1 MFQEM
6 DIYEKS
12 LVYHAAAPPGMF
24 SIEPTKPMSTQRD
37 LFLANFPGVAQPC
50 LEIEKGN
57 FLKEKISKFQIFAH
71 QLIAR
76 RFFRQFSCFFASF
89 SLIT

>member
-6 DIYEKS
+6 DVYEKS
-12 LVYHAAAPPGMF
+12 LAYHAAAPPGMF

-50 LEIEKGN
+50 LEIEKG
-57 FLKEKISKFQIFAH
+57 KFPIDCLGETWLMIVKLH
-71 QLIAR
+71 QHL
-76 RFFRQFSCFFASF
+76 S
-89 SLIT
+89 TH